1 MFDSIKNAWYDN
13 IDIILYIGSKIMK
26 KINLTKKN
34 KIIIAVVSVL
44 LLVALVVTGAFLLTG
59 GTIKEYVLSGEKVSF
74 EENTSTYVASVSDN
88 NGNTV
93 FYNPETAFVAVK
105 KASDGKFLLPMGK
118 VASRDKNSSL
128 LNVTVRDRK
137 GNSYVMNSNANS
149 VAFKTFE
156 IAEEKNSLQIKF
168 TLFKDAESAKQGFTK
183 TGFCVE
189 IPVNFTT
196 ENGNLKVTVNCG
208 EIKSSSGLYVEK
220 LALLPGLLS
229 VSDALKGEHFIVPD
243 GSGALVDLSA
253 EIPEDIKLSLDVFG
267 SDIAK
272 KEQNSGATLPCYA
285 LGDDKNLTAVLI
297 SDGEALSTIH
307 CNRFKTVGSGNL
319 YSEFTLTAVAGEN
332 TAMKIGKQYEGNV
345 SLTLAFAPI
354 EKNSYN
360 TLAIVSRDFF
370 IKKGYLS
377 DALKYDFGDLP
388 FFINVIGSE
397 KGNKNV
403 LTSFEDASEIVSL
416 LNSKGIRN
424 IALKYSGALDGGLE
438 GSTVSK
444 SPVLN
449 SLGGSEGLASLCKI
463 ANDQR
468 SSVWVDVNVFTG
480 GSAIG
485 NLDGLVKTSLYNKL
499 YQYMGKEPTE
509 TIVSDSSILGKNISN
524 SYALSASVENLNIAL
539 NDASFLLFTDGNVN
553 LNRQEMLELTKENVK
568 SLSINSGLMLS
579 EPALWLMGSASAVY
593 SVPQVASLEGN
604 YAITSV
610 PLLQM
615 VIHGSVVY
623 GGEPVNA
630 TKGGWNSILKSIEYG
645 AVPSFLFTYEECN
658 DLSYGAYATQTA
670 QYYSK
675 VKSLKAIQG
684 LSMTSHEKLL
694 NGVYKVTYGYNKVVY
709 INYNKSV
716 ITVDGLLLSPQDFIL
731 V

>member
-1 MFDSIKNAWYDN
+1 
-13 IDIILYIGSKIMK
+13 MK
-26 KINLTKKN
+26 KVKLTKKN
-34 KIIIAVVSVL
+34 KIIIAVVSVI

-74 EENTSTYVASVSDN
+74 EENTSSYVASVSDN

-93 FYNPETAFVAVK
+93 FYNPETAFVAIK
-105 KASDGKFLLPMGK
+105 KASDGKFMLPMGK

-149 VAFKTFE
+149 VAFKSFE
-156 IAEEKNSLQIKF
+156 ITEEKNSLQIKF
-168 TLFKDAESAKQGFTK
+168 KLFKDAESAKQGFK
-183 TGFCVE
+183 KAGFCVE
-189 IPVNFTT
+189 IPVVFTT

-208 EIKSSSGLYVEK
+208 EIKCSSGLYVEK
-220 LALLPGLLS
+220 LSLLPGLLS

-243 GSGALVDLSA
+243 GSGAIVDLSA

-272 KEQNSGATLPCYA
+272 KEQSSGATLPCYA
-285 LGDDKNLTAVLI
+285 LCDDKNLVAVLI
-297 SDGEALSTIH
+297 SDGDALSTIH
-307 CNRFKTVGSGNL
+307 CNRFKAVGSGNL

-332 TAMKIGKQYEGNV
+332 TAMKIGKQYEGDV
-345 SLTLAFAPI
+345 SLTLAFATV

-416 LNSKGIRN
+416 LNSKGVRN

-444 SPVLN
+444 TPVLN

-485 NLDGLVKTSLYNKL
+485 NLEGLVKTSLYNKL
-499 YQYMGKEPTE
+499 YQYMGKEPAE

-524 SYALSASVENLNIAL
+524 SYALSTSVENLNIAL

>member
-1 MFDSIKNAWYDN
+1 
-13 IDIILYIGSKIMK
+13 MK
-26 KINLTKKN
+26 KVKLTKKN
-34 KIIIAVVSVL
+34 KIIIAVVSVI

-74 EENTSTYVASVSDN
+74 EENASTYVASVSDN

-93 FYNPETAFVAVK
+93 FYNPETAFVAIK

-149 VAFKTFE
+149 VAFKSFE
-156 IAEEKNSLQIKF
+156 ITEEKNSLQIKF
-168 TLFKDAESAKQGFTK
+168 KLFKDAESAKQGFK
-183 TGFCVE
+183 KAGFCVE
-189 IPVNFTT
+189 IPVVFTT

-208 EIKSSSGLYVEK
+208 EIKCSSGLYVEK
-220 LALLPGLLS
+220 LSLLPGLLS

-243 GSGALVDLSA
+243 GSGAIVDLSA

-272 KEQNSGATLPCYA
+272 KEQSSGATLPCYA
-285 LGDDKNLTAVLI
+285 LGDDKNLIAVLI
-297 SDGEALSTIH
+297 SDGDALSTIH
-307 CNRFKTVGSGNL
+307 CNRFKAVGSGNL

-332 TAMKIGKQYEGNV
+332 TAMKIGKQYEGDV
-345 SLTLAFAPI
+345 SLTLAFATV

-416 LNSKGIRN
+416 LNSKGVRN

-444 SPVLN
+444 TPVLN

-485 NLDGLVKTSLYNKL
+485 NLEGLVKTSLYNKL
-499 YQYMGKEPTE
+499 YQYMGKEPAE

-524 SYALSASVENLNIAL
+524 SYALSTSVENLNIAL